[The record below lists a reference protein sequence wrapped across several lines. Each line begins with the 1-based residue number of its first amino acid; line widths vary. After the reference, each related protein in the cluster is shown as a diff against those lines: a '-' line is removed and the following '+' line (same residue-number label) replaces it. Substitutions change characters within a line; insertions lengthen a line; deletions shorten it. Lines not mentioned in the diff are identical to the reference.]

1 MKHTNPYSFYKM
13 LPEILLMVFFTYIA
27 VVIKGYSLDSIISI
41 LRTQMTSTVFI
52 VYLVESAIF
61 LYMILMYIKVCNKY
75 DFRSE
80 KVNKERYKFV
90 GSSILD
96 YVGYTY
102 IFCICNVIG
111 LGEILWIFNMTNCLI
126 IYLIYEMCQRVIILD
141 VIKKMEKE
149 AK

>member
-13 LPEILLMVFFTYIA
+13 LPQILLMAVFTYHA
-27 VVIKGYSLDSIISI
+27 VVIEGYSLGSIISI

-52 VYLVESAIF
+52 VYFAELAAFIYV
-61 LYMILMYIKVCNKY
+61 ILMYITVCNKY

-96 YVGYTY
+96 YIVCTY

-111 LGEILWIFNMTNCLI
+111 LGEISWIYNITNCLI
-126 IYLIYEMCQRVIILD
+126 IYMIYEMYQKEIMLY

-149 AK
+149 EK